1 MKVDYCHN
9 GTDTISL
16 IQANTYD
23 AIVLD
28 LRLERE
34 KGETVLRN
42 VLELRPNQPVILLT
56 GHGAIDSAVECM
68 KYGAFDYMLKPCDTD
83 ELVQKIHAAHQSAS

>member
-1 MKVDYCHN
+1 M
-9 GTDTISL
+9 SL
-16 IQANTYD
+16 LQSNAYD

-34 KGETVLRN
+34 KGENVLRN
-42 VLELRPNQPVILLT
+42 ILEMKPSQPVILLT
-56 GHGAIDSAVECM
+56 GHGAINSAVECM

-83 ELVQKIHAAHQSAS
+83 ELVKKIHAAHQSAS